1 MFDRL
6 IKRKDINARRDPV
19 CGKKDEEEDDFFKEG
34 KEETTPPEEIKDPDK
49 LLTEDLK
56 AFQDDF
62 KKGKKKEIKEEKT
75 EFAEMVGNK
84 EEEKTKVEEIKADEG
99 SEENWRIRKRNNNI
113 DDGWLNKDYED
124 GELAVDVYQDKDN
137 VYVRSTIAGVSVDD
151 IDISIHND
159 FLTIRGKREKTK
171 DMEGVDYFYQECYWG
186 SFSRS
191 IILPVEVKAD
201 KIDAFL
207 KDGILTIVLPK
218 VKKASMPKIKVKE
231 K

>member
-1 MFDRL
+1 MVD
-6 IKRKDINARRDPV
+6 
-19 CGKKDEEEDDFFKEG
+19 DEEGRG
-34 KEETTPPEEIKDPDK
+34 K
-49 LLTEDLK
+49 
-56 AFQDDF
+56 A
-62 KKGKKKEIKEEKT
+62 
-75 EFAEMVGNK
+75 
-84 EEEKTKVEEIKADEG
+84 KVEEIKADEE
-99 SEENWRIRKRNNNI
+99 SEENWPIKKRNNNI

-151 IDISIHND
+151 IDISIHSD
-159 FLTIRGKREKTK
+159 LLTIRGKREKTK

-191 IILPVEVKAD
+191 IILPVEVKAE
-201 KIDAFL
+201 KIEAYL

-218 VKKASMPKIKVKE
+218 VKKVKDSKIKVKE